1 MKFKR
6 LELNEFDN
14 FFNILLNNFPI
25 QEIKDRSFMEET
37 FKQGYYQ
44 VLTLRDDNKIIG
56 VMSYY
61 KSDDFTFIDYFAIDG
76 SYKGQGLGSKMLKYF
91 FNLVA
96 DRIILEVE
104 YPEDSQSIRRIG
116 FYQRCGLV
124 LNDQYNYFVPPIR
137 SLKHRLYFHLMS
149 YPDEINAEEFEAFY
163 PKILK
168 LVYGIN

>member
-1 MKFKR
+1 MEFKH
-6 LELNEFDN
+6 LELNEFDD

-25 QEIKDRSFMEET
+25 KEIKDRSFMGKT
-37 FKQGYYQ
+37 FKQGHYQ

-61 KSDDFTFIDYFAIDG
+61 KSEDFTFIDYFAIDG

-91 FNLVA
+91 FDLIS

-104 YPEDSQSIRRIG
+104 YPEDHQSIRRIS

-137 SLKHRLYFHLMS
+137 SLKQRLYFHLMS
-149 YPDEINAEEFEAFY
+149 YPNEITAIEFEIFY